1 MEDYTNSSMN
11 DKERTEHL
19 NSAARYR
26 APTRLD
32 IPYDNTV
39 LLDII
44 MGKRFLYGFGN
55 TRH

>member
-1 MEDYTNSSMN
+1 MEDHTNSSMN

-19 NSAARYR
+19 NSAARCR

-39 LLDII
+39 LLDVI
-44 MGKRFLYGFGN
+44 MGKRFLHGFSN